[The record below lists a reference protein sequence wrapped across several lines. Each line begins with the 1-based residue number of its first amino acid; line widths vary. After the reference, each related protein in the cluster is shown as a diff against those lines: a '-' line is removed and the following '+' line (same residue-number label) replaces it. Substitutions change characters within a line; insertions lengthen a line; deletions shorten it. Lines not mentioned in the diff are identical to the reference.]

1 MSEIEEEEEEEYTN
15 IEIQDID
22 VFDLIKN
29 YESYKKNYK
38 TSPYLTK
45 YEKTRVLSDRASQ
58 IINGEK
64 IFISN
69 PEIYK
74 EPFNIAMQKLKE
86 KKIPF
91 LIKRPYGNTFE
102 YWKLSDLIL

>member
-22 VFDLIKN
+22 VFDLLKN

-58 IINGEK
+58 IMNGGK
-64 IFISN
+64 IFI
-69 PEIYK
+69 
-74 EPFNIAMQKLKE
+74 
-86 KKIPF
+86 
-91 LIKRPYGNTFE
+91 
-102 YWKLSDLIL
+102 